1 MNVHEKIL
9 RIAQM
14 AGVLQKNKA
23 AYNFKY
29 TPEDEIQAKVTA
41 GMKKFGVLLVPSIV
55 PGSLH
60 VEPFA
65 YEKYNK
71 ITKKMETV
79 KEIMVWGDMICRWYN
94 TENPQDVLEA
104 GWVFAAQKDD
114 ISQALGGAL
123 TYSNRYYLMKTL
135 QLATVEDDPDN
146 YRSKQRFAEE
156 AEREEELRDL
166 RQAILDT
173 AAEQIKAGADKE
185 AVYQI
190 IADHNNGRKNPN
202 TIKAADIA
210 RLVLEKTEAM
220 GGKKDE

>member
-1 MNVHEKIL
+1 MNIHEKVL
-9 RIAQM
+9 KIAEM
-14 AGVLQKNKA
+14 AGVLRKNKA

-41 GMKKFGVLLVPSIV
+41 GMKKYGVLLVPSIV

-60 VEPFA
+60 VEPFE

-71 ITKKMETV
+71 ITKKMEPA
-79 KEIMVWGDMICRWYN
+79 KEIMVWGDMVCRWYN
-94 TENPQDVLEA
+94 TENPKDVLEA

-146 YRSKQRFAEE
+146 YRSKQRMAEDY
-156 AEREEELRDL
+156 ERETALRDL
-166 RQAILDT
+166 RQAILDA
-173 AAEQIKAGADKE
+173 AAEKIKAGADKE
-185 AVYQI
+185 AVYKI
-190 IADHNNGRKNPN
+190 IADNNGGRKNPN
-202 TIKAADIA
+202 TIKSTEEA
-210 RLVLEKTEAM
+210 RLVLEQIESM
-220 GGKKDE
+220 GGNQNE

>member
-173 AAEQIKAGADKE
+173 AAEKIKAGADKE

-210 RLVLEKTEAM
+210 RLVLEKIEAM